1 MVAKKPERR
10 DNFKKKDTKFVN
22 NSMESLLS

>member
-1 MVAKKPERR
+1 MAGKKPERR

-22 NSMESLLS
+22 NSLESLFS